1 MSTGTSLPLCVLK
14 SHRLLVGNLPSP
26 LYGLQELVSY
36 SCEVYEF
43 SLSHFIHL
51 LYRSKMLWPSDDRL
65 HHVPV
70 RDLDDICPSLGT
82 GDFSRPS
89 LEAPVWHSLLLGAIE
104 NNSHFVALL
113 VGVHCPANEESS
125 SLPLAL
131 SEDATSSL
139 SRPLCPGNQVLTTPL
154 SRIRAT
160 CGAFLRTRMT
170 MFFSVIMNLEHV
182 QPYHFTICV

>member
-1 MSTGTSLPLCVLK
+1 MP
-14 SHRLLVGNLPSP
+14 
-26 LYGLQELVSY
+26 
-36 SCEVYEF
+36 F
-43 SLSHFIHL
+43 
-51 LYRSKMLWPSDDRL
+51 
-65 HHVPV
+65 
-70 RDLDDICPSLGT
+70 LGT

-113 VGVHCPANEESS
+113 VGVHCPANEESP

-131 SEDATSSL
+131 SEDAASSL
-139 SRPLCPGNQVLTTPL
+139 SRPLCPGNHVLITPL

-170 MFFSVIMNLEHV
+170 IFFSVIVNLEHV
-182 QPYHFTICV
+182 QPYHFTICIQGRPEQRAWFYPRRVDQFLDVCSCLAPQRQLDLVPSKLTLSIEVTFRLLVFAALL